1 MGYNYDKCG
10 RYSKEKKEKEE
21 NCYKVINHNHEFLSS
36 TDYEEDAEGV
46 EHNHRIAGVTGPP
59 IMCGKSH
66 VHKIAVFTDTFD
78 DHFHKICDTTGPAL
92 YLPDGKH
99 IHLLKGTTAVADEN
113 NHDHDY
119 FFTTLIQAPSN
130 VPEDTKC

>member
-1 MGYNYDKCG
+1 MGCNNNNN
-10 RYSKEKKEKEE
+10 RRNSNE
-21 NCYKVINHNHEFLSS
+21 NNQCRENSRVINHNHEFLSS
-36 TDYEEDAEGV
+36 TDYEKDAEGV

-59 IMCGKSH
+59 IVRGKSH
-66 VHKIAVFTDTFD
+66 VHNIAVFTDTFD

-99 IHLLKGTTAVADEN
+99 VHLLKGTTDVADEN

-130 VPEDTKC
+130 VPEDRKC

>member
-1 MGYNYDKCG
+1 MGCNN
-10 RYSKEKKEKEE
+10 RYCRE
-21 NCYKVINHNHEFLSS
+21 NNENRQDYYSVKNHNHEFLSS
-36 TDYEEDAEGV
+36 TDYEKDAEGL

-59 IMCGKSH
+59 IKCGKSH

-78 DHFHKICDTTGPAL
+78 DHFHKICDTTEPAI

-130 VPEDTKC
+130 VPEDRKC

>member
-1 MGYNYDKCG
+1 MGCNN
-10 RYSKEKKEKEE
+10 RYCRE
-21 NCYKVINHNHEFLSS
+21 NNENRQDYYSVKNHNHEFLSS
-36 TDYEEDAEGV
+36 TDYEKDAEGL

-59 IMCGKSH
+59 IKCGKSH

-78 DHFHKICDTTGPAL
+78 DHFHKICDTTEPAL

-130 VPEDTKC
+130 VPEDRKC

>member
-1 MGYNYDKCG
+1 MGCNDKRDS
-10 RYSKEKKEKEE
+10 RYSKENNKCIIK
-21 NCYKVINHNHEFLSS
+21 NHNHEFLSS
-36 TDYEEDAEGV
+36 TDYEKDAEGL

-59 IMCGKSH
+59 IKCGKSH

-78 DHFHKICDTTGPAL
+78 DHFHKICDTTEPAL

-130 VPEDTKC
+130 VPEDRKC

>member
-1 MGYNYDKCG
+1 MGCNNNNHHRHSNENNEC
-10 RYSKEKKEKEE
+10 KE
-21 NCYKVINHNHEFLSS
+21 NSYKVINHNHEFLSS

-46 EHNHRIAGVTGPP
+46 EHNHRIAGVTGAP
-59 IMCGKSH
+59 IMRGKSH
-66 VHKIAVFTDTFD
+66 VHNIAVFTDTFD

-92 YLPDGKH
+92 WLPDGKH
-99 IHLLKGTTAVADEN
+99 IHLLKGTTGEADEN

-130 VPEDTKC
+130 VPEDRKC